1 MPGTGPSV
9 DQGKPP
15 VNSKSM
21 WLRLS
26 VNFLVFVGAS
36 FFAAW
41 LCALVGLNT
50 GLSTRM
56 RTEHIHTTGQPS
68 YQVGLATS
76 FARPDETRM
85 VVLRTEN
92 SVDDKIHTST
102 GVHEY
107 YRTDHMCDVKTCVTT
122 TTWPAC
128 LCDEFKTNEKEH
140 GECEYAAK
148 PMDLVLHDSKNK
160 DGVVRHHFESSDAE
174 MACHASYMNNVVVTT
189 NNGMGVL
196 CTHAPQ
202 LLGIVLLVL
211 LALWSFE
218 GMLDIYLQEMGG
230 DWQVDSKDMPLKQG
244 NVKWAKFF
252 VFFLAAVLLFISTFT
267 ASRQWADTID
277 LPKSD
282 VDWKYAQLK
291 YTDGSTSWET
301 DKHAWHL
308 KRSIPWGSVC
318 YFAAVLLFWA
328 LSTLMGYTL
337 DFRMPSFGRGNKV
350 APGETGG
357 VTADVGYLD
366 TPTYPLIEPTYHDD
380 GEPSAPPYVSSSTIA
395 HNWNLQAF
403 GMAPV
408 VRPHYSVLIHTTSPA
423 KIEWDTFG
431 THQNHSMY
439 KILLLLTAVLLTVV
453 MHNSYVLDVVLWSL
467 VFSVIAYGVL
477 DVALRRTYE
486 LLCASSGSDNPGYGG
501 LVLLGLGYVIKVLA
515 AGWGLYLLNVERQ
528 LSPAYTASLLHE
540 ELSTSEYVLNDEEM
554 FLGNEDNMFLFTGG
568 LWALLFISDAFAD
581 GSNYRKSNKASQV
594 VPAAVSNDDTVTKVV
609 EVNTQNHWR
618 WQAWT
623 GFVFLVFAVY
633 TGLVC
638 TQLFYMPAEF
648 DKYRHFK
655 QGGDSPKF
663 TAYEWHRNNWLHGV
677 HA

>member
-1 MPGTGPSV
+1 
-9 DQGKPP
+9 
-15 VNSKSM
+15 
-21 WLRLS
+21 
-26 VNFLVFVGAS
+26 
-36 FFAAW
+36 
-41 LCALVGLNT
+41 
-50 GLSTRM
+50 
-56 RTEHIHTTGQPS
+56 
-68 YQVGLATS
+68 
-76 FARPDETRM
+76 
-85 VVLRTEN
+85 
-92 SVDDKIHTST
+92 
-102 GVHEY
+102 
-107 YRTDHMCDVKTCVTT
+107 
-122 TTWPAC
+122 
-128 LCDEFKTNEKEH
+128 
-140 GECEYAAK
+140 
-148 PMDLVLHDSKNK
+148 
-160 DGVVRHHFESSDAE
+160 
-174 MACHASYMNNVVVTT
+174 
-189 NNGMGVL
+189 
-196 CTHAPQ
+196 
-202 LLGIVLLVL
+202 
-211 LALWSFE
+211 
-218 GMLDIYLQEMGG
+218 
-230 DWQVDSKDMPLKQG
+230 
-244 NVKWAKFF
+244 
-252 VFFLAAVLLFISTFT
+252 
-267 ASRQWADTID
+267 
-277 LPKSD
+277 
-282 VDWKYAQLK
+282 
-291 YTDGSTSWET
+291 
-301 DKHAWHL
+301 
-308 KRSIPWGSVC
+308 
-318 YFAAVLLFWA
+318 
-328 LSTLMGYTL
+328 
-337 DFRMPSFGRGNKV
+337 
-350 APGETGG
+350 
-357 VTADVGYLD
+357 
-366 TPTYPLIEPTYHDD
+366 
-380 GEPSAPPYVSSSTIA
+380 
-395 HNWNLQAF
+395 
-403 GMAPV
+403 MAPV